1 MVAADAV
8 LIAVIY
14 VVIGVFYCNCSFCCQ
29 CCNVADMCYIVLML
43 LPKMVM
49 RICYGSYYFFCCC
62 CYCCCC
68 CCCCCCETEYY
79 FFKEIELLNVL
90 GFSVLDPDCNGGFSE
105 V

>member
-49 RICYGSYYFFCCC
+49 RICYGSYF
-62 CYCCCC
+62 
-68 CCCCCCETEYY
+68 CCCCETEYY